1 MKKHTPLDQNKDAL
15 IASKDTSAGTQR
27 QQILEHL
34 KRLPSINTL
43 EFRALG
49 FISPAPRILELR
61 ERGNNIKS
69 VRETVKTEDGRTRTG
84 VARYYISNI
93 PPANCDD
100 SEVAA

>member
-1 MKKHTPLDQNKDAL
+1 MKKHTQLDQKKDAL
-15 IASKDTSAGTQR
+15 IASKDTSAETQCL
-27 QQILEHL
+27 QILEHL

-61 ERGNNIKS
+61 GRGHNIKA
-69 VRETVKTEDGRTRTG
+69 VRETVKTEDGKTHTG
-84 VARYYISNI
+84 IARYYISNT